1 MSLVLGVLFAFIF
14 ISIGIF
20 IISPLFQKKIQFKN
34 HSNDLL
40 DNHNDF
46 EVLENEY
53 NLGLIDKAQFEEEK
67 IKIKNNN
74 ANN

>member
-1 MSLVLGVLFAFIF
+1 MSLVLGLLFAFIF

-34 HSNDLL
+34 QSNDLL

-53 NLGLIDKAQFEEEK
+53 NLGLIDKAQFEKEK
-67 IKIKNNN
+67 IKINNNN